1 VEVDVR
7 RRVEVA
13 VPLPV
18 RRRFTYL
25 WPKDAGEASPGQ
37 RVVVPFGRRRLTG
50 VVMKVGVSAPAAGL
64 KLREVEKV
72 LEAEPSLPPVVLD
85 LVHFAADYYVVAEG
99 EMLRAALPAGLAAA
113 GRGPAAIPVQQVV
126 SLTAPPKKW
135 EAAEASLARAPAQVA
150 ALGLLRHAAG
160 LLPRQDLRRQG
171 VTSATL
177 RALLAR
183 GWIEIL
189 HRPQQPDAPASLP
202 ELTGGAVERLTAD
215 QKDVVAELVAAV
227 AARTGR
233 TFLLH
238 GVTGSGKTEVYLR
251 AAAAA
256 LQAGRQVLILVPEIG
271 LTPALASR
279 LARRFGD
286 LLAVL
291 HSGMKGTQRRAHWDR
306 IRRGEARVVV
316 GARSAVFAPLVDVGL
331 IVVDEEHDS
340 SYKQDES
347 PRYHGRDLA
356 LVRGR
361 AENCPVVLASATPS
375 MESFQRAGQGKDTRL
390 VLPRRV
396 HARPM
401 PPFEIVDLRREFQ
414 EVGRVNLI
422 SRALESALWDIRRH
436 GGQAML
442 LLNRRGWASFL
453 LCRACGDPVSCP
465 SCSVSLT
472 LHRDRRRLACH
483 YCGHEG
489 RVPARCP
496 GCDEEALQEMGAGT
510 ERVQDELATL
520 VPGLRVMRM
529 DADAVRRSGGHAA
542 ILSRFARGEA
552 DVLLGTQMIAKGHD
566 IPGVTLVGILG
577 GDTALSFPDFRA
589 AEWTFQLVSQAAGR
603 AGRGQDPGRVILQA
617 FRADHYALIHAREND
632 YAGFYAAEDR
642 FRRALLYPPHAALAA
657 VRVRHRRFDAGE
669 KLALHL
675 GDLLRSDPD
684 AGEHLRILGPA
695 PAPLARLRGYYR
707 FHLLLKSRRRR
718 RLTAVL
724 RRLADQV
731 EEEGRQGGHVI
742 IDVDPVS
749 LM

>member
-1 VEVDVR
+1 VGAR

-25 WPKDAGEASPGQ
+25 WPEGAAPPLPGQ

-50 VVMKVGVSAPAAGL
+50 VIMRAEVKEPDPSL
-64 KLREVEKV
+64 RLREVERI

-85 LVHFAADYYVVAEG
+85 LVRFAADYYVVAEG
-99 EMLRAALPAGLAAA
+99 EMLRAALPAGLSAA
-113 GRGPAAIPVQQVV
+113 GREPASIPREDVV
-126 SLTAPPKKW
+126 TLKAPPEMW
-135 EAAEASLARAPAQVA
+135 EEREASLGRAPAQAA
-150 ALGLLRHAAG
+150 ALCLLRKAAG
-160 LLPRQDLRRQG
+160 RMLRQDLRRER
-171 VTSATL
+171 VTAATL

-183 GWIEIL
+183 DWIEIL
-189 HRPQQPDAPASLP
+189 HEPRQPHAPASLP
-202 ELTGGAVERLTAD
+202 ELTGGAVKNLTGDQEIVTARLVTAVE
-215 QKDVVAELVAAV
+215 QREGK
-227 AARTGR
+227 
-233 TFLLH
+233 TFLLQ

-256 LQAGRQVLILVPEIG
+256 LKAGRQVLILVPEIG

-291 HSGMKGTQRRAHWDR
+291 HSGLSGTQRRAHWDR
-306 IRRGEARVVV
+306 ARRGEARVVL
-316 GARSAVFAPLVDVGL
+316 GARSAVFAPLADVGL

-361 AENCPVVLASATPS
+361 AEQCPVVLASATPS
-375 MESFQRAGQGKDTRL
+375 MESFQRAVQGKDTHL
-390 VLPRRV
+390 IMPRRV

-401 PPFEIVDLRREFQ
+401 PRFEIVDLRREFR
-414 EVGRVNLI
+414 EVGRANLV
-422 SRALESALWDIRRH
+422 SRALESALMDIRHH

-472 LHRDRRRLACH
+472 LHKDRRRLACH
-483 YCGHEG
+483 YCGHEE
-489 RVPARCP
+489 RVPPRCP
-496 GCDEEALQEMGAGT
+496 CCDHEALQEMGAGT
-510 ERVQDELATL
+510 ERLEDELATL
-520 VPGLRVMRM
+520 VPGLRIMRM
-529 DADAVRRSGGHAA
+529 DADAVRRAGGHAA
-542 ILSRFARGEA
+542 ILSRFAKGEA

-577 GDTALSFPDFRA
+577 GDAALSFPDFRA

-603 AGRGQDPGRVILQA
+603 AGRGREPGRVILQA
-617 FRADHYALIHAREND
+617 FRADHYALLRARDYD
-632 YAGFYAAEDR
+632 YAGFYADEDR
-642 FRRALLYPPHAALAA
+642 FRRALLYPPHAVLAA

-669 KLALHL
+669 KLAMHL
-675 GDLLRSDPD
+675 GDLLRADPD

-724 RRLADQV
+724 RRLADQL
-731 EEEGRQGGHVI
+731 EKKGRQGGHVI